1 MEEPEEKGYRRIAQI
16 MELEAEQEIR
26 VAME

>member
-1 MEEPEEKGYRRIAQI
+1 MAEPEEKEYLRIAQI